1 MTIQTYLVVMKNND
15 DDQDRERVAEYISSR
30 SGFTLMVTSR
40 GSLIVAF
47 DDGHLEAVRKH
58 HLIKF
63 VGGVTLFDSKSPY
76 AIELRRLF
84 ARNVALQLASRGNAT
99 R

>member
-15 DDQDRERVAEYISSR
+15 DDQDREQVAEYISSR
-30 SGFTLMVTSR
+30 RGFTLMVTSR
-40 GSLIVAF
+40 GSLIVAL
-47 DDGHLEAVRKH
+47 DDGHLETIRKH

-63 VGGVTLFDSKSPY
+63 VGGVTLDSNSPC
-76 AIELRRLF
+76 AVELRRLF